1 MFLELGEKELVV
13 MVEMR
18 LERRGRGRLHQI
30 LIATVS
36 KKEIFEGK

>member
-13 MVEMR
+13 MVETK